1 MMFKKKIIEKEK
13 VRKTMA
19 LKLEKLTDGKKKS
32 IALNID
38 TSESSNLSSYEEEM
52 AMLVRKFRRAF
63 RKGGSKCKRF
73 VKKYGP
79 KDDSQKDPKE
89 IICYECNKPG
99 HIRPNCPKNKK
110 KKKEDKGKKAM
121 VAVCDA
127 IDESSSDDS
136 NEKNEGNI
144 CCMALEKETAEP
156 SKDEKIQVIESEP
169 PNIEELELAFAK
181 VYDKYKTY
189 KRKCASLKLE
199 NVSLRSENISLN
211 IVLKEN
217 EFYKTQ
223 MILFKDLKKEL
234 EISKQ
239 NCEKLSEKNKV
250 LERKTESLTKDLT
263 KFTKGKQSLELLF
276 GSQRMSG
283 EKSGIGY
290 NGFAN

>member
-1 MMFKKKIIEKEK
+1 
-13 VRKTMA
+13 MA

-156 SKDEKIQVIESEP
+156 SKDEKIQITEETNKWHIDSECSHNMIGDKTLFSKLFMKSEGFVRFGDKGRAQIIENGTIGLKP
-169 PNIEELELAFAK
+169 CIENAALIQ
-181 VYDKYKTY
+181 
-189 KRKCASLKLE
+189 SLKYNLLS
-199 NVSLRSENISLN
+199 VSQLCDKGFKITFLSTYSENS
-211 IVLKEN
+211 
-217 EFYKTQ
+217 
-223 MILFKDLKKEL
+223 
-234 EISKQ
+234 
-239 NCEKLSEKNKV
+239 
-250 LERKTESLTKDLT
+250 
-263 KFTKGKQSLELLF
+263 
-276 GSQRMSG
+276 
-283 EKSGIGY
+283 
-290 NGFAN
+290 